1 MVRTQGSELRR
12 LMVRAS
18 FADRRATRGIT
29 MTMAIVLTL
38 GAGALGQ
45 PTGSGPAPVKPAG
58 SSPKAVPDP
67 TPDDTSELVQM
78 IRVVGEPTNVDEL
91 LDALETADQDIASFQ
106 AQIRYDR
113 QFLLQGDRHVRYGEL
128 FFRVE
133 PGKGGAGGAGGTGG
147 AADAAARVRR
157 TFSINFKTLYIDDA
171 VRDDPSTWAF
181 DGEFLIEKRPED
193 KTFIRRR
200 IATPESPVDPLGLGE
215 SPIPFPIGQRK
226 AAILQRYDAKMLPAS
241 DGLEMSAQDAK
252 EDPEGAKE
260 AKALIAAV
268 SQTYQLRL
276 TPRADYADQD
286 EFKEVRLWYAKDKFV
301 PRMARAVNRQGD
313 VSVVQLINVKLNQ
326 PLPAGAIS
334 TAAPTEPGWTIQ
346 QDDRTSKG
354 AGE

>member
-1 MVRTQGSELRR
+1 MVRTQGSEHWLVSQGTVAKRRVARR
-12 LMVRAS
+12 LAL
-18 FADRRATRGIT
+18 
-29 MTMAIVLTL
+29 MTVLAL
-38 GAGALGQ
+38 CAGASGQ
-45 PTGSGPAPVKPAG
+45 PTGGGPVPVKPAPQ
-58 SSPKAVPDP
+58 SPAKAAPEP
-67 TPDDTSELVQM
+67 GPDDASELVQM

-133 PGKGGAGGAGGTGG
+133 PGKAG
-147 AADAAARVRR
+147 AASAAARVRR

-241 DGLEMSAQDAK
+241 DGLEMSAKDAK

-260 AKALIAAV
+260 SKALIAAV
-268 SQTYQLRL
+268 GQTYQLKL

-326 PLPAGAIS
+326 PLPTGAIS
-334 TAAPTEPGWTIQ
+334 TTPPTEPGWTIQ